1 MNMDK
6 EMMEKFIKEF
16 NCFRILKTLPEVK
29 YQIST
34 RKSPSWWKW
43 IEGKMIEDWD
53 VLINALNETFEDE
66 GIVEKAY
73 SIMVSIDL
81 PVMQKQSKPSQS
93 RGSIQRK
100 TKMTVREKVK
110 KEECKNTI
118 VFIVEQMLI
127 GAMSGYLGN
136 SEVLDKYTDKR
147 SAKYEAIHQE
157 ILKELED
164 EGVIADDV
172 SNKPEQLSDTLKN
185 NDVKKM
191 RKHPKNKKGAE
202 KKSYGTR
209 FQHQWMKKENEQS
222 VRPKR
227 RK

>member
-81 PVMQKQSKPSQS
+81 PVMQKQSKPSPS

-127 GAMSGYLGN
+127 GAMSSYLGN

-191 RKHPKNKKGAE
+191 RKHPKNKKE
-202 KKSYGTR
+202 SYGTR
-209 FQHQWMKKENEQS
+209 FQHQWMTKENEQG